1 MEQSNPSSLELEMK
15 ITREPYVAEVVD
27 FIDPNS
33 RVRTGFRYVIREKVQ
48 GEEKQIFES
57 AVSEDSDYCFN
68 RAEDHLQA
76 LQRAA

>member
-1 MEQSNPSSLELEMK
+1 MK

-27 FIDPNS
+27 FIDPDS
-33 RVRTGFRYVIREKVQ
+33 RVRTGFRYVIRKMVQ

-57 AVSEDSDYCFN
+57 SVSEDSDYCFN
-68 RAEDHLQA
+68 RAEDHLQE

>member
-1 MEQSNPSSLELEMK
+1 MK

-33 RVRTGFRYVIREKVQ
+33 GVRTGFRYVIRKMVD

-57 AVSEDSDYCFN
+57 PVSEDSEYCFN
-68 RAEDHLQA
+68 RAEDHLQE

>member
-1 MEQSNPSSLELEMK
+1 MK
-15 ITREPYVAEVVD
+15 ITRDPYVAEVVD

-33 RVRTGFRYVIREKVQ
+33 RVRTGFRYIIREKVH
-48 GEEKQIFES
+48 GEERQIFES
-57 AVSEDSDYCFN
+57 PVSEDSDYCFS